1 MYSVFQVTGM
11 IEGFLGVWNFDYQIF
26 CSRKFGEYFFRWL
39 YLSRDFWGIQN
50 NPKICACGSAH
61 ISWLCSSSN
70 KVQLTLLR
78 LGNLVL
84 DFLDF
89 FSQLLNTSE
98 EQIFLNKFS
107 SFNFGVIAEY
117 PAHQIPYLKNYSC
130 SHRGLHVL
138 LCRIFK
144 AKWVKRVHSHSCWK
158 DNSY

>member
-1 MYSVFQVTGM
+1 MWRV
-11 IEGFLGVWNFDYQIF
+11 
-26 CSRKFGEYFFRWL
+26 FFRWL
-39 YLSRDFWGIQN
+39 NLSRDFLGIQN
-50 NPKICACGSAH
+50 NLKICACGGAR
-61 ISWLCSSSN
+61 ISQLCSSAN

-98 EQIFLNKFS
+98 EQIFYNKFL

-130 SHRGLHVL
+130 SRRGLMPNV
-138 LCRIFK
+138 
-144 AKWVKRVHSHSCWK
+144 
-158 DNSY
+158 